1 MKLSAL
7 PQKAFH
13 FAARVRKW
21 WAASCLGLCLL
32 PGLGRV
38 GEARA
43 QAPAPQLPPKSYMNK
58 QVFYLPVIIDDR
70 IRAGLREIQL
80 YGKDHPSRPW
90 VLKAKEG
97 PGATVFP
104 FRPAHDG
111 EYWFTV
117 VTIDKSGR
125 PNPADVQREG
135 PGVIVVHDTQAP
147 QVDIRQLQAT
157 PEGQL
162 VQCEVRDGNPEP
174 AKTRFEYQTAD
185 MVWRCGDVVPNQPD
199 TFIIPAQAMFSGLVR
214 VTAVDRAGNKT
225 ERELNLG
232 NNAPSLNV
240 ATGGAPSCP
249 ASPCPATGEGHA
261 PKNLPPTVV
270 SQAQVIPGQGD
281 GPILPAAPEV
291 KTQPKVDP
299 QIQHTAARSP
309 AAPEAI
315 PARPQPAER
324 SVVPAGPRGSAVAA
338 TRKIINTTHVTLE
351 YQIEQAGASGV
362 GKVEVWVTSDHGQSW
377 QKLADDPDRRSPVE
391 VDLPG
396 EGVYGVSLV
405 VSNGRGFG
413 ATPPAPG
420 DAPDGWIEV
429 DVTKPFVELVSVR
442 PGTDGDAAALWITW
456 TARDKN
462 LAAEPV
468 DLYYSPNRDGPWTVI
483 AKGVRND
490 GRYRWA
496 APAEMPLAFV
506 RVAVTDKAGNSSKC
520 DTPQAV
526 ALDDMSRPHG
536 RVVDIVPQAA
546 PTSPGAAV
554 QGN

>member
-1 MKLSAL
+1 MKLAAL
-7 PQKAFH
+7 PQKAVH

-32 PGLGRV
+32 PGLTGTGV
-38 GEARA
+38 ARA

-70 IRAGLREIQL
+70 VRANLKEIHL

-97 PGATVFP
+97 PNAKAFP
-104 FRPAHDG
+104 FRPAQDG

-117 VTIDKSGR
+117 VTVDKQGR
-125 PNPADVQREG
+125 QTPADVSREG

-147 QVDIRQLQAT
+147 QVDIRLLQNT
-157 PEGQL
+157 PDGQL

-174 AKTRFEYQTAD
+174 TKTRFEYQTAD
-185 MVWRCGDVVPNQPD
+185 KVWRCGDVIQNQPD
-199 TFIIPAQAMFSGLVR
+199 TFLIPAQAMFTGVVR
-214 VTAVDRAGNKT
+214 VTAVDLAGNKT

-232 NNAPSLNV
+232 ASAPGMNV
-240 ATGGAPSCP
+240 AAAPVARP
-249 ASPCPATGEGHA
+249 ADPCPAGPDCQA
-261 PKNLPPTVV
+261 PRGLPQAVT
-270 SQAQVIPGQGD
+270 SQAQVMPK
-281 GPILPAAPEV
+281 AAPQAANDGGPV
-291 KTQPKVDP
+291 LPDVRTPPKVDP
-299 QIQHTAARSP
+299 QVRHVAEFTP
-309 AAPEAI
+309 AKGQ
-315 PARPQPAER
+315 QPVER
-324 SVVPAGPRGSAVAA
+324 ASVPASPRGSGVPA
-338 TRKIINTTHVTLE
+338 TRKVISTTHVALE

-362 GKVEVWVTSDHGQSW
+362 GKVEVWVTADQGQTW
-377 QKLADDPDRRSPVE
+377 KKLAEDPDRRSPVE
-391 VDLPG
+391 IDLPG
-396 EGVYGVSLV
+396 EGLYGVSLV

-420 DAPDGWIEV
+420 DTPDHWIEV
-429 DVTKPFVELVSVR
+429 DVTKPFVELNGVR
-442 PGTDGDAAALWITW
+442 PGTDADAAALWISW

-468 DLYYSPNRDGPWTVI
+468 DLYYSPNRDGPWSVI

-506 RVAVTDKAGNSSKC
+506 RVVVTDKAGNSSKC

-546 PTSPGAAV
+546 PSTTAAAG